1 MEVEE
6 EYEVIPTSPIR
17 RLEKRISKME
27 GVSSSAESRRLIE
40 QIIELIKSNQRIID
54 DVVKADAEL
63 RHEISLIPGKV
74 DELISHMR
82 EFVELLKSSAAEE
95 VAAGGGISE
104 EAMQPLLKK
113 ITELVEQ
120 NKKTQEIG
128 QATLTSLETIDKR
141 LKRATIQPHAAYRR

>member
-1 MEVEE
+1 MDYEE

-17 RLEKRISKME
+17 KLEKRISRIE
-27 GVSSSAESRRLIE
+27 TVSSSSEIRRLIE

-54 DVVKADAEL
+54 DVIKADAEL
-63 RHEISLIPGKV
+63 RHEISALPGKM
-74 DELISHMR
+74 DELIANIN
-82 EFVELLKSSAAEE
+82 EFIDILKASA
-95 VAAGGGISE
+95 SE
-104 EAMQPLLKK
+104 EAGASSKEALDPLLKK

-141 LKRATIQPHAAYRR
+141 LKRVLVQSPRLYRGQQ